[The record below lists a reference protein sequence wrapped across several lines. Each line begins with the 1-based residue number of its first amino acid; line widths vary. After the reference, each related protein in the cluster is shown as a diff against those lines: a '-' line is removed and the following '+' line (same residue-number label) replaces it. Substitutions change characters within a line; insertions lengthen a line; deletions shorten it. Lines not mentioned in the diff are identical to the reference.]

1 MAPGDR
7 VLMAP
12 LTETATVKAI
22 HSRGVPVQFATVG
35 DNVDIGLDGEYVA
48 SYAHTHIHLFYMVS
62 LQCVAVP
69 RWRPRL
75 WRQAMCCAILAPPR
89 RRHVVCVRKS
99 SRL

>member
-1 MAPGDR
+1 MTERAKPFRFCIADVYRSMMGLTVGGRVEAGVVAPGDR

-48 SYAHTHIHLFYMVS
+48 SYAHNYIYFTRFLSNV
-62 LQCVAVP
+62 
-69 RWRPRL
+69 
-75 WRQAMCCAILAPPR
+75 
-89 RRHVVCVRKS
+89 
-99 SRL
+99 